1 MNLSDLSLS
10 DLKVLRDLSEENMK
24 FWDKGPEDFVGT
36 KQDYIEQK
44 DLVNRSQLLT
54 ERIDEELHD
63 RLGMYM

>member
-24 FWDKGPEDFVGT
+24 FWGEGLEDFVGHE
-36 KQDYIEQK
+36 QDYINQK
-44 DLVNRSQLLT
+44 ELVYRSQLLT

-63 RLGMYM
+63 RLGIYI